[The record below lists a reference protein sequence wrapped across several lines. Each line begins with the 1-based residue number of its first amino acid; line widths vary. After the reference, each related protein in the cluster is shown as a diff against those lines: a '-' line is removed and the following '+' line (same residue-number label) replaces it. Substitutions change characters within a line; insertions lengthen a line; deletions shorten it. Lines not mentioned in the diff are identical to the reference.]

1 VVALV
6 AGAAH
11 RMDGRPTVPA
21 PDPAADARDAVEV
34 RAGYGVVGDRYAGR
48 PAHRDASVT
57 VLAVEALEVVAAELG
72 AAPFDPHAPRRTVVL
87 RGAEVEALRGVRFSL
102 DCGDGEVVLQGGRPA
117 HPCAW
122 MDLALAPGT
131 HRALRG
137 RGGVRCAPLTGGLLR
152 VGPAVLRSP
161 VPLDASRAGDPVRPL
176 RPRGTPDTPP
186 SGESPAP

>member
-1 VVALV
+1 MV
-6 AGAAH
+6 
-11 RMDGRPTVPA
+11 
-21 PDPAADARDAVEV
+21 DPAADARDAVEV

-117 HPCAW
+117 HPCTW
-122 MDLALAPGT
+122 MDRALAPGA